1 MRDLFQGDARRAA
14 LGLVDRAEIAA
25 QAEMKAVCAIVT
37 RNTDN
42 VLRAFQAEQVAAR
55 HFAPTTGYGYDDVA
69 RDTLE
74 RVFARVMGAQD
85 ALVRPQIAS
94 GTHALALCLFGLL
107 RPGDVLLSVA
117 GSPYD
122 TLEEVIGLGEQS
134 GQGSLREFGIGYRQI
149 DLLDDGTLDHMAIE
163 KAAANPSV
171 RVVWVQRSRGY
182 AWRPSLT
189 LADIQAVSD
198 CAHRVNPRALVVVDN
213 CYGEFTQIQEP
224 LAVGADLMAGSLI
237 KNPGGGIAPTG
248 GYVAGKKEL
257 VERVACR
264 LTSPGI
270 GREVGSYA
278 GSYAAF
284 YQGLFLAPH
293 VVGEAVKTAILAAH
307 TFALAGYDVLP
318 APGSGL
324 RDDIIQAVRLEKSE
338 AVIAFCRGIQAASPV
353 DGHVVP
359 EPWDMPG
366 YTSRVIM
373 AAGTFVQGA
382 SIELSADAPI
392 RPPYIAYLQGGLT
405 YEHGKLGVISALE
418 VLLREGLCQG
428 IPI

>member
-1 MRDLFQGDARRAA
+1 MTQPNNLEESNRAA
-14 LGLVDRAEIAA
+14 VSLVKQAEAAA
-25 QAEMKAVCAIVT
+25 QNEMAAVAAIVT
-37 RNTDN
+37 QNTEK

-55 HFAPTTGYGYDDVA
+55 HFMPTTGYGYDDIA

-74 RVFARVMGAQD
+74 RVFARVMGAED
-85 ALVRPQIAS
+85 ALVRPHIAS
-94 GTHALALCLFGLL
+94 GTHALAMCLFGLL
-107 RPGDVLLSVA
+107 RPGDTLLSVA
-117 GSPYD
+117 GRPYD
-122 TLEEVIGLGEQS
+122 TLESVIGLGEDN
-134 GQGSLREFGIGYRQI
+134 GEGSLKEFGVKYAQVE
-149 DLLDDGTLDHMAIE
+149 LLDSGAPDIAAI
-163 KAAANPSV
+163 KNAAADPSV

-189 LADIQAVSD
+189 LTDIQAIAD
-198 CAHRVNPRALVVVDN
+198 CAHSANPRALVVVDN
-213 CYGEFTQIQEP
+213 CYGEFTQTSEP
-224 LAVGADLMAGSLI
+224 LCCGADLMAGSLI

-264 LTSPGI
+264 MTSPGI

-307 TFALAGYDVLP
+307 AFSLAGYDVLP
-318 APGSGL
+318 APNSGT
-324 RDDIIQAVRLEKSE
+324 RDDIIQAVRLKSPQ
-338 AVIAFCRGIQAASPV
+338 AVIAFCRGVQAASPV

-366 YTSRVIM
+366 YTSPVIM

-392 RPPYIAYLQGGLT
+392 REPYNAYLQGGLT
-405 YEHGKLGVISALE
+405 YEHGKLGVISALSA
-418 VLLREGLCQG
+418 LMREGLLES
-428 IPI
+428 I